1 VNLDLSAN
9 TIVVASSEQVSCAVG
24 DESVILGLTNSVYYG
39 MNPVGAS
46 VWKLLLQ
53 KQRSVAELRDAVL
66 KEYDVERE
74 RCERDLLD
82 LLEKMQ
88 AEGLI
93 RIVAPADE

>member
-1 VNLDLSAN
+1 
-9 TIVVASSEQVSCAVG
+9 
-24 DESVILGLTNSVYYG
+24 
-39 MNPVGAS
+39 
-46 VWKLLLQ
+46 
-53 KQRSVAELRDAVL
+53 VL